1 MTTNNNN
8 NSPTVS
14 RYEFE
19 TAMARI
25 EALLDT
31 QTQILVKLAA
41 SETDNKHRDK
51 RIEEALEKSSKAS
64 AEMAGFKLVAAR
76 AAGAASVLVLLA
88 QIALKKLGYM

>member
-1 MTTNNNN
+1 MSTNNIQQ
-8 NSPTVS
+8 SVVS

-25 EALLDT
+25 EALLET

-51 RIEEALEKSSKAS
+51 RIEEAYDKASKA
-64 AEMAGFKLVAAR
+64 AADIAGFKLVAAR
-76 AAGAASVLVLLA
+76 AAGAASVVILMA
-88 QIALKKLGYM
+88 QIILKKLGYM